1 MEYAAMLSSPD
12 LVSGLRDLLTD
23 SDVAVV
29 KRTVRVFANVYRHAL
44 RLLAAGELDEA
55 TFLAAWPAMSGVA
68 DHILS
73 MLATAENEGVTVH
86 VVRFLEAA
94 LVAHLMSDVS
104 RFPEVAVYGPKM
116 IAKGV
121 AALTDL
127 VSTPYIGGS
136 AFLVAMRAL
145 ITVAC
150 YKPDLW
156 TPVTNLIERQIAS
169 PPPTLFD
176 HNVRSLHKTL
186 QRNLFRLL
194 RRADSAAL
202 RSQLIEMMV
211 TVGVPRRMLSQWAP
225 PPENRKRP
233 AQSQSE
239 EAITGRTTPPVKR
252 ARQEDDDDA
261 GKAAPRDPR
270 DTRANRDPRDPRL
283 NGHLR
288 EPRDPRDP
296 RDPRAAMRGDPRSS
310 SLQDA
315 RVAGLGQD
323 PQPYNSRSR
332 SNSPPDSGNI
342 PSGAQ
347 APAAAAAAAPA
358 SRPDKKEMS
367 NFEFLKSL
375 ISTKKKASLSFLERC
390 SDKERA
396 LYERLDH
403 PSVVRLVLSCL
414 DSVPDSPP
422 EDLLAKLGRTSGD
435 VTGIREQLTSL
446 LAPHIHADFISG
458 LADDEGSAPPSR
470 PSSNSSAFSA
480 RGTPSHSEASPPSP
494 PSSARST
501 PSDPAQVCHSDVD
514 LRHLLNRGFRTTGDV
529 DMRDTRHLLPREPPA
544 TNPAEASRADPR
556 PAIATSTRL
565 DPRIAMLDPRRIDHA
580 RCEAPRGG
588 LDPRITQAYTNSH
601 DPMAGRDGPF
611 MEGSRPPYMAGHPP
625 PPHGYMPGGPQG
637 YMEGGRPP
645 FLEGGNG
652 GMVGVRHGFDMPGYE
667 GQYPAPHMGGPQ
679 DFMGPRGMM
688 GGGPRG
694 MGGPWQGAG
703 APHNRMG
710 VMMPLMNGGSGMF
723 SPPMH
728 L

>member
-1 MEYAAMLSSPD
+1 MLSSPE

-55 TFLAAWPAMSGVA
+55 TFQAAWPAMTGVA
-68 DHILS
+68 EHIVG
-73 MLATAENEGVTVH
+73 MLASAENEGVTVH
-86 VVRFLEAA
+86 VVRFMEAA

-104 RFPEVAVYGPKM
+104 RFPDVAAHAPKM
-116 IAKGV
+116 ISKGV

-127 VSTPYIGGS
+127 ISTPYIGGS
-136 AFLVAMRAL
+136 AFLVAIRAL

-156 TPVTNLIERQIAS
+156 APVTNLIERQIAS

-194 RRADSAAL
+194 RRADSPAL
-202 RSQLIEMMV
+202 RSQLVEMMV

-225 PPENRKRP
+225 PPEARKRP
-233 AQSQSE
+233 AQPQSE
-239 EAITGRTTPPVKR
+239 DAITGRVTPPTKR
-252 ARQEDDDDA
+252 ARHDDEDDDDA
-261 GKAAPRDPR
+261 GRAAPRDPR
-270 DTRANRDPRDPRL
+270 DARSSRDPRDPRL

-288 EPRDPRDP
+288 DPREPRDPRTAVRADP
-296 RDPRAAMRGDPRSS
+296 RKSPPQDPRVAAPGPDAVPYKPRSRPS
-310 SLQDA
+310 
-315 RVAGLGQD
+315 
-323 PQPYNSRSR
+323 
-332 SNSPPDSGNI
+332 SPPASGSST
-342 PSGAQ
+342 PPETQ
-347 APAAAAAAAPA
+347 PPVAAVP
-358 SRPDKKEMS
+358 RPEKKEMS

-375 ISTKKKASLSFLERC
+375 ISTKKKASSSFLEQC
-390 SDKERA
+390 SEKERA

-422 EDLLAKLGRTSGD
+422 DELLAKLGRASGD

-446 LAPHIHADFISG
+446 LAPHIHADFISS

-480 RGTPSHSEASPPSP
+480 RATPTPTHSDASPPSP

-514 LRHLLNRGFRTTGDV
+514 LRHVLNRGFRTTGDV
-529 DMRDTRHLLPREPPA
+529 DMRDSRHLLLPQTSAPISAPRPA
-544 TNPAEASRADPR
+544 ADPR

-565 DPRIAMLDPRRIDHA
+565 DPRIAMPDPRLADHDRSAA
-580 RCEAPRGG
+580 RRGG
-588 LDPRITQAYTNSH
+588 LDPRITQAYTHSH
-601 DPMAGRDGPF
+601 DPMAGRGGPF

-625 PPHGYMPGGPQG
+625 PPHGYVPGGPHG
-637 YMEGGRPP
+637 YMEGARPP
-645 FLEGGNG
+645 YLEGGG
-652 GMVGVRHGFDMPGYE
+652 GLVGVRHGGFDMPGYD
-667 GQYPAPHMGGPQ
+667 GQQYAAPHMGGAQ

-694 MGGPWQGAG
+694 MGGPWQGG
-703 APHNRMG
+703 GVPHNSMG

>member
-12 LVSGLRDLLTD
+12 LVLGLRDLLAD

-55 TFLAAWPAMSGVA
+55 TFQAAWPSMAGVA
-68 DHILS
+68 DHILG
-73 MLATAENEGVTVH
+73 MLATAENEGITVH

-104 RFPEVAVYGPKM
+104 RFPEVAAHAPKM

-127 VSTPYIGGS
+127 ISTPYIGGS
-136 AFLVAMRAL
+136 AFLVAIRAL

-194 RRADSAAL
+194 RRADSPAL

-225 PPENRKRP
+225 PAETRKRP
-233 AQSQSE
+233 AQPQSE
-239 EAITGRTTPPVKR
+239 ESITGRTTPPTKR
-252 ARQEDDDDA
+252 ARQEDDDEA
-261 GKAAPRDPR
+261 GRAAPRDPR
-270 DTRANRDPRDPRL
+270 DARASRDPRDPRL

-288 EPRDPRDP
+288 DPREPRDPRT
-296 RDPRAAMRGDPRSS
+296 AMRGDPRKSPP
-310 SLQDA
+310 QDP
-315 RVAGLGQD
+315 RVGAPGQD
-323 PQPYNSRSR
+323 PLPYNPRSR
-332 SNSPPDSGNI
+332 PNSPPASSST
-342 PSGAQ
+342 PPEAQ
-347 APAAAAAAAPA
+347 PAAAAATA

-375 ISTKKKASLSFLERC
+375 ISTKKKASSSFLEKC
-390 SDKERA
+390 TEKERA

-446 LAPHIHADFISG
+446 LAPHIHADFISS

-529 DMRDTRHLLPREPPA
+529 DMRDTRHLLPREPPV
-544 TNPAEASRADPR
+544 TDPAEAPRADPR

-565 DPRIAMLDPRRIDHA
+565 DPRIAMPDPRRAEHE
-580 RCEAPRGG
+580 RGEAPRGG

-601 DPMAGRDGPF
+601 DPMVGRGGPF
-611 MEGSRPPYMAGHPP
+611 MEGSRPQYMAGHPP
-625 PPHGYMPGGPQG
+625 PPHGYMPSGPHG

-645 FLEGGNG
+645 FMEGGG
-652 GMVGVRHGFDMPGYE
+652 GMVGMRHGFDMPGYE
-667 GQYPAPHMGGPQ
+667 GQYPTPHMGGPMGGPQ

-694 MGGPWQGAG
+694 MGGHWQGG
-703 APHNRMG
+703 GVPHNRMG